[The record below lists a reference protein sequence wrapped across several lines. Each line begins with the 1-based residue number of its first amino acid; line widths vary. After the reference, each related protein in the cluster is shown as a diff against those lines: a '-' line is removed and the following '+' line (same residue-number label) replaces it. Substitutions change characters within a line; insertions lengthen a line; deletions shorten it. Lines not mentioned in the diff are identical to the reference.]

1 MSADNN
7 NENDIVLTEADL
19 AEAKAMIEGLI
30 KADKNKLLFL
40 SAVSSLISSADSVT
54 GKLSA
59 KAYTFWPETP
69 EPAAYLIQTCK

>member
-19 AEAKAMIEGLI
+19 AEAKAMLEGLI

-40 SAVSSLISSADSVT
+40 SAV
-54 GKLSA
+54 
-59 KAYTFWPETP
+59 
-69 EPAAYLIQTCK
+69 